1 MHAINR
7 TVMSMAVLTL
17 IALLIFLIPR
27 NQKSFFQLL
36 LVIALALLSGIPAV
50 NVLFN
55 GQILNETI
63 PISFW
68 GQTIAL
74 SLDNLSALFVLIINF
89 TMLTGSVYAIQYIRQ
104 YQNKSAT
111 ELSLH
116 FFSFYLL
123 HLSMVLVCM
132 LQNIFAFMVV
142 WELMAVSSFLLVIFE
157 NEKESV
163 IRAGINY
170 FVQMHIGAIFLMIAF
185 LLLYINTGSMEFAG
199 LKTYFYEHISFP
211 LFLLFFVGFGIK
223 AGFIPL
229 HTWLPH
235 AHPAAPSHVSAVM
248 SGVMIK
254 LGIYG
259 ILRVLLYVQTDL
271 VPLGIFLLVISV
283 LSGLGGV
290 GVAIVQHD
298 LKRLLAFHSIENIG
312 IIGMGIGIGLI
323 GLGLQ
328 NPVFGM
334 LGFTGAFLHIF
345 NHSLFKSLLFYTAG
359 TVYQKTH
366 TRDLNLLGGLAKK
379 MPQTTALFL
388 LAALA
393 ICGLPPF
400 NGFISEYLIYI
411 GLIKGM
417 IGAGV
422 MMKVLL
428 MLALLGLTLIG
439 GLAIFCFTKA
449 FGVVFLGNPRHK
461 YDDEFKDTTWY
472 SLLPQYIIG
481 VIIVCIGIFPAF
493 FIVPFTKVAAQ
504 FFPANIAFP
513 IATLFNLQQISF
525 TGLIFIT
532 LVVLLYGIKVWV
544 NHHRRVEI
552 QPTWGCGYNG
562 PTDKMQYT
570 ASSFAENYTD
580 VAKSVTNIRETYH
593 PIAETEIFP
602 AVRSFETKSKDLIE
616 EKLNNP
622 LVKQLERWLKRL
634 AFVQTGHTQHYILFA
649 FVLLVVLI
657 VLTVFNLI

>member
-1 MHAINR
+1 LYAINR
-7 TVMSMAVLTL
+7 TVMSIAALTF
-17 IALLIFLIPR
+17 IALFIFLIPKR
-27 NQKSFFQLL
+27 QKSFFQLL
-36 LVIALALLSGIPAV
+36 LVIALTLLSGIPAV

-55 GQILNETI
+55 DQTFNETL
-63 PISFW
+63 PVTFW
-68 GQTIAL
+68 NQTIAL

-185 LLLYINTGSMEFAG
+185 LVLYINSGSLEFTG
-199 LKTYFYEHISFP
+199 LKIYFYEHNP
-211 LFLLFFVGFGIK
+211 LLLLFLFFVGFGIK
-223 AGFIPL
+223 AGFFPL

-259 ILRVLLYVQTDL
+259 ILRVLIHVQSDL
-271 VPLGIFLLVISV
+271 VAIGIFMLIISV

-312 IIGMGIGIGLI
+312 IIGIGIGLGLI
-323 GLGLQ
+323 GSGLK
-328 NPVFGM
+328 NPVLVLFG
-334 LGFTGAFLHIF
+334 FSGALLHIF
-345 NHSLFKSLLFYTAG
+345 NHSLFKSLLFFTSG

-411 GLIKGM
+411 GLIKGL

-422 MMKVLL
+422 MIKILL
-428 MLALLGLTLIG
+428 MLTLLGLTLIG

-461 YDDEFKDTTWY
+461 YGGEFKDTTWY
-472 SLLPQYIIG
+472 SLFPQYIIG
-481 VIIVCIGIFPAF
+481 AIIICIGIFPAF
-493 FIVPFTKVAAQ
+493 FLLPFTKVAAQ

-513 IATLFNLQQISF
+513 VSTLFNLQQISF
-525 TGLIFIT
+525 TGLIFIILVT
-532 LVVLLYGIKVWV
+532 LIYGIKVWV
-544 NHHRRVEI
+544 NHHRRVEVH
-552 QPTWGCGYNG
+552 PTWGCGYNG
-562 PTDKMQYT
+562 LADKMQYT

-580 VAKSVTNIRETYH
+580 VAKSVTNIREMYH

-657 VLTVFNLI
+657 LLTVFNLI